1 MWRNRSQIHLFLRL
15 KVPLWLPYPALPR
28 PPVTPPV
35 PPRGA
40 INKLEVQWELDEL
53 LKVSGVVYVR
63 FIQSESHCASAL
75 PASLY

>member
-40 INKLEVQWELDEL
+40 IYKLEVQWELDEL